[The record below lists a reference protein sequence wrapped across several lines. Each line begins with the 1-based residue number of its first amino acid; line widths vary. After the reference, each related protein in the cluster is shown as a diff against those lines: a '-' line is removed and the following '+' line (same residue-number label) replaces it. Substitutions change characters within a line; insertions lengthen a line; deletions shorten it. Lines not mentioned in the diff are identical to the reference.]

1 MKAIFTTIILCLA
14 TAMSAQKTLPALYLE
29 GTFNG
34 DSYSLGKLTVVD
46 TDNTKTTYRVKGK
59 HRGSS
64 SKKYDKKSYNLKF
77 QDEAGEKLDVSFFG
91 MRSDNRW
98 ILDAMPRD
106 ISRMRNRVS
115 FDLWNE
121 FSAPSYVS
129 NYEEKVSNG
138 INGTYV
144 EVYLNDQYN
153 GVYFLNEKV
162 DRKQLQLKDINKYG
176 TLRGS
181 LYKADEVGAT
191 LFFEE
196 LAANDDKSN
205 YNETWESVYP
215 DAEDD
220 GTAHW
225 KPLSD
230 ATVFIATSDKDNFVK
245 EVENRVDLPVWN
257 DYLIF
262 LLVAGINDNS
272 GKNFFTYVYDSSS
285 DDKRLGICPWDLD
298 SSWGRQSDGTKVE
311 SNACQ
316 HISNMLYKKLFMWK
330 EGYFEALKERYT
342 ALRPETFSVEH
353 LQSLFTKYF
362 DLLET
367 TGAGKREKDQWN
379 SNPVALDFTAEK
391 KYIFDWIE
399 QRLAYVDSF
408 FGYTPSGIESVL
420 YQDSYNALQNS
431 IFSISGDIV
440 TNPQEGK
447 IYIQNGK
454 KIVFK

>member
-1 MKAIFTTIILCLA
+1 
-14 TAMSAQKTLPALYLE
+14 
-29 GTFNG
+29 
-34 DSYSLGKLTVVD
+34 
-46 TDNTKTTYRVKGK
+46 
-59 HRGSS
+59 
-64 SKKYDKKSYNLKF
+64 
-77 QDEAGEKLDVSFFG
+77 
-91 MRSDNRW
+91 
-98 ILDAMPRD
+98 
-106 ISRMRNRVS
+106 
-115 FDLWNE
+115 
-121 FSAPSYVS
+121 
-129 NYEEKVSNG
+129 
-138 INGTYV
+138 
-144 EVYLNDQYN
+144 
-153 GVYFLNEKV
+153 
-162 DRKQLQLKDINKYG
+162 
-176 TLRGS
+176 
-181 LYKADEVGAT
+181 VGAT

-330 EGYFEALKERYT
+330 EGYFETLKERYA
-342 ALRPETFSVEH
+342 ALRPETFSAEH

-379 SNPVALDFTAEK
+379 SNPVALDFAAEK